1 MTNPLYFSKITLR
14 KSAPIS
20 KLRELSYDGY
30 APHKTIWQLLSRSP
44 TQERDFLFR
53 YDIEPRSG
61 LPRFYVVSC
70 QEAKDTSGL
79 WDIQTKPY
87 LVQEP
92 EKPSLF
98 TLGDQFRFSL
108 RVNPTKSV
116 DATEL
121 REYKEQGG
129 KPRNESKTQDHKT
142 RRVDVIWDARCKA
155 LERDPRPPDERSWT
169 NDGVV
174 LEAATQWLSE
184 RATRPKHELGF
195 ELVPDTLLVERYE
208 RALHPK
214 HQRQGVRSREDFSNA
229 KKFSTLDLAGLLKVT
244 DVEKFQQTLTN
255 GIGHGKAFGCG
266 LLLIRR
272 V

>member
-14 KSAPIS
+14 ESAPIS

-108 RVNPTKSV
+108 RVNPTFDKS
-116 DATEL
+116 DRSKKQKQRHDLICHLRKQLPKNAHGEREEPHAATEH
-121 REYKEQGG
+121 RACKE
-129 KPRNESKTQDHKT
+129 
-142 RRVDVIWDARCKA
+142 W
-155 LERDPRPPDERSWT
+155 LERKTTLGFRLVNPDES
-169 NDGVV
+169 
-174 LEAATQWLSE
+174 
-184 RATRPKHELGF
+184 
-195 ELVPDTLLVERYE
+195 LLVEQYDQLRF
-208 RALHPK
+208 K
-214 HQRQGVRSREDFSNA
+214 HKDQTTILSRVDMSGVLE
-229 KKFSTLDLAGLLKVT
+229 VT
-244 DVEKFQQTLTN
+244 DVKKFWDNLTK